1 MTDPRRTTD
10 FTIPLLTVLSDAAAI
25 EGAFLLAYAL
35 RFHTLVLDSLGFPR
49 EDMPGID
56 AYVQGS
62 LFVLMAWLLLFKS
75 RGMYAA
81 RRNVVLTDE
90 FVNVVKIVTLGML
103 IVMSAGFL
111 YRGFSYS
118 RAVVGLLWLFAILLV
133 FAGRWCIL
141 ALERASYRRGHHLQ
155 PAILIGSDGLANEV
169 YSRLHLHA
177 SFGYTIVG
185 YFSDHP
191 AHAELTLAA
200 APHLGAL
207 AAAPAYLQ
215 SRNIQKAFIALRS
228 QDHPALFE
236 LITACEGLT
245 VEFMMVPD
253 VLELMTSQVRVKELE
268 GIPFLRIKGI
278 PLTTW
283 GRITKRVFDIA
294 VSAFLLFLA
303 SPLLLLLAILIK
315 LDSRGPVFFPQ
326 RRVGLDGK
334 EFTMH
339 KLRTMV
345 EGAEHMDR
353 AAGVGVRTDPT
364 RGIGARR
371 DPRRTRLGR
380 FLRATSLDELPQ
392 LFDVLLG
399 EMSLVGPR
407 PERPHF
413 VRELQDVVPKYLDR
427 HRVKTG
433 VTGWAQVN
441 GLRGDTSIAE
451 RIKYDLYY
459 IENWSL
465 SFDIKIL
472 LRTLRV
478 ALSTHEE
485 HDR

>member
-1 MTDPRRTTD
+1 MNSTRRTTD
-10 FTIPLLTVLSDAAAI
+10 VTIPLLTVLSDAAAI
-25 EGAFLLAYAL
+25 EGAFLLAYAI
-35 RFHTLVLDSLGFPR
+35 RFHTLILDALGFPR
-49 EDMPGID
+49 EDMPGIG
-56 AYVQGS
+56 AYFQGS
-62 LFVLMAWLLLFKS
+62 LFVVAAWLLLFKS

-90 FVNVVKIVTLGML
+90 FVSVVKVVTLGML

-118 RAVVGLLWLFAILLV
+118 RAVVGLLWVFSILLV
-133 FAGRWCIL
+133 LAGRACVL
-141 ALERASYRRGHHLQ
+141 ALERASYRRGHNLQ
-155 PAILIGSDGLANEV
+155 PAVVIGSDGVASEI
-169 YSRLHLHA
+169 YTRLHLHA
-177 SFGYTIVG
+177 SFGYRIAG
-185 YFSDHP
+185 YFSERP
-191 AHAELTLAA
+191 AQAGLALAA
-200 APHLGAL
+200 AQHLGGL
-207 AAAPAYLQ
+207 AAAPAFLQ
-215 SRNIQKAFIALRS
+215 TQKIQKAFIALHA

-253 VLELMTSQVRVKELE
+253 VLELMSSQVRVRELE

-278 PLTTW
+278 PLTAW
-283 GRITKRVFDIA
+283 GRITKRAFDVAI
-294 VSAFLLFLA
+294 SALLLILGF
-303 SPLLLLLAILIK
+303 PLLLLVALLIK
-315 LDSRGPVFFPQ
+315 LDSRGPVFFGQ

-334 EFTMH
+334 EFTMQ
-339 KLRTMV
+339 KFRTMV
-345 EGAEHMDR
+345 EGAEQMDR
-353 AAGVGVRTDPT
+353 AAGVGVSVDPG
-364 RGIGARR
+364 RGIGARD
-371 DPRRTRLGR
+371 DPRRTRAGR

-392 LFDVLLG
+392 LFNVLVG

-413 VRELQDVVPKYLDR
+413 VKGLQDVVPKYLDR

-433 VTGWAQVN
+433 MTGWAQVN
-441 GLRGDTSIAE
+441 GLRGNTSIAE

-459 IENWSL
+459 VENWSL
-465 SFDIKIL
+465 SFDIRIL